1 MFTLNYAVR
10 TNEAGSIID
19 TVDGQTT
26 VNVTVLVSIAPPDA
40 VMVYVAV
47 HVPVEVV
54 GNVIVLS
61 ESVIP
66 VPAT

>member
-1 MFTLNYAVR
+1 MITTLF
-10 TNEAGSIID
+10 E
-19 TVDGQTT
+19 QTT
-26 VNVTVLVSIAPPDA
+26 VNVTVLVSVVPPVA
-40 VMVYVAV
+40 VMRYVAV

-54 GNVIVLS
+54 DKVIVLS